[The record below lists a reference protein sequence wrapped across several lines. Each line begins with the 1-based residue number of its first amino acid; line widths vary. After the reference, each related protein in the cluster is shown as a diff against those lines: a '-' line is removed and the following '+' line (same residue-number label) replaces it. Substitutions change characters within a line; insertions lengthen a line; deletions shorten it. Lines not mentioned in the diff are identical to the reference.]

1 MGCCYFENKEEK
13 YELPLDFFDKIDDE
27 KEPTLILENDNE
39 VALIDSRM
47 NQNEQGPKI
56 KEKEPIRFSY

>member
-27 KEPTLILENDNE
+27 KDPLKVKEVNGNSFSMTLME
-39 VALIDSRM
+39 VVGQINNFHDSAT
-47 NQNEQGPKI
+47 QLD
-56 KEKEPIRFSY
+56 